1 MRIISCAALF
11 LVTKTVVKVALA
23 VALLSAWLVTTYV
36 HNRVWTELPELIVRD
51 SLKLLPNHGCIT
63 CERSLQNMFLCEE
76 CVQYNMSNTR
86 QRIHT
91 SRHMAVDKAAYLISE
106 ETSWYLRRPVYFMAR
121 EMAVEPAAVLNWMQ
135 AAEVA
140 MTLVFFVSWLMRE
153 CRSAT
158 RKIRLKKDGNG
169 EYVADVVRSA
179 SAMPDSFT
187 SLVEDP
193 EVQLLLQRRHSYST
207 GFMDSLFESSSQTK
221 KNM

>member
-11 LVTKTVVKVALA
+11 LVTKTIVKVALA

-63 CERSLQNMFLCEE
+63 CERSLQNMFL
-76 CVQYNMSNTR
+76 
-86 QRIHT
+86 
-91 SRHMAVDKAAYLISE
+91 
-106 ETSWYLRRPVYFMAR
+106 MAR

-140 MTLVFFVSWLMRE
+140 MTMVFFVSWLMRE